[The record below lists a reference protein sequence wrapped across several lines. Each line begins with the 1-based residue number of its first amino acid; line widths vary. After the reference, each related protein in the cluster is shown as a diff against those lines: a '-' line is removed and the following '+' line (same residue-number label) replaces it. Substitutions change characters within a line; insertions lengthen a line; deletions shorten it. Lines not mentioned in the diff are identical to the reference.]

1 VDFFRPYDDR
11 KNKMKNLAHLTIL
24 TILLTCLIAP
34 LEAMAQDKSCWFEA
48 AGPDDVYLMIREKT
62 GPDESREIVVW
73 EGWIK
78 KYQQKQFT
86 SQTGEIRYD
95 YRLSSDNRTYGDNHR
110 SCEDGNIIRIP

>member
-1 VDFFRPYDDR
+1 
-11 KNKMKNLAHLTIL
+11 MKNLAHLTIL
-24 TILLTCLIAP
+24 TIILTCLISS

-48 AGPDDVYLMIREKT
+48 TGPDDVYLMIREKS

-110 SCEDGNIIRIP
+110 SCAEGNIIHIP